1 MWVKIDKVTS
11 LAYANSSTL
20 ISTTLLSVLNF
31 APIQALYAK
40 YHTIIYIF
48 HLDKQAVVVLEVKQ
62 LAFVIIQVMY
72 VQISKGRRPLEVMK
86 KVCPN
91 AICQRLEFLI
101 DNHF

>member
-62 LAFVIIQVMY
+62 LAFVIIQVTY
-72 VQISKGRRPLEVMK
+72 VQISKGRRLL
-86 KVCPN
+86 
-91 AICQRLEFLI
+91 RS
-101 DNHF
+101 